1 MDIYIPANIDRI
13 RISIVILCTRILVA
27 CLLPSGH
34 TVYFTVYK
42 LSYM

>member
-1 MDIYIPANIDRI
+1 MSANIGCI
-13 RISIVILCTRILVA
+13 RVSTVTLCIRILVA